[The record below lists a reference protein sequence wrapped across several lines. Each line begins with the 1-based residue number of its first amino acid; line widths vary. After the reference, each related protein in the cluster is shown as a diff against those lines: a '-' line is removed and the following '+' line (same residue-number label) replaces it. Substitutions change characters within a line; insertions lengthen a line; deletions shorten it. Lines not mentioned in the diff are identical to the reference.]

1 MIQSAI
7 CELLGIRYPVFQ
19 GGMAWIAD
27 GKLAAAVSNG
37 GGLGIIAAGNA
48 PGAYVREQI
57 RVARSLT
64 DCPIGVNIMLMSP
77 FADEVVQV
85 VVEEKVNV
93 VTTGAVIARKFAP
106 MGANIAVIYAGNQE
120 AAQSVCTQCEA
131 LGVKAS
137 AYRCNVA
144 DFEETKAAVAA
155 IRRDFGTIQIL
166 VNSAGITRD
175 GLIPMMSEAAFD
187 AVLDTNLKGTFNMI
201 RHCSGLFLRA
211 KECDLN
217 YVPNRA
223 VEADIDLCLSNSL
236 GFGGHN
242 ACLAFRK
249 V

>member
-1 MIQSAI
+1 
-7 CELLGIRYPVFQ
+7 
-19 GGMAWIAD
+19 
-27 GKLAAAVSNG
+27 
-37 GGLGIIAAGNA
+37 
-48 PGAYVREQI
+48 
-57 RVARSLT
+57 
-64 DCPIGVNIMLMSP
+64 
-77 FADEVVQV
+77 
-85 VVEEKVNV
+85 
-93 VTTGAVIARKFAP
+93 

-131 LGVKAS
+131 LGVKAI

-155 IRRDFGTIQIL
+155 IRRDFGIIQIL